1 MSLTSRAEALL
12 VTLANDPARRHQ
24 LFAGHTAALDEIAA
38 GGDVYRILGEGSQ
51 AVRRLLRNSFGP
63 STADAMGRLSVTWA
77 VSPDQARLFARWI
90 KDGQIVGSHADLLAL
105 KAGGPLGFLLQS
117 DHILEQRIHRML
129 RDGVPGF
136 TARSSAYAQIST
148 EAQQQIQRDFGAFYS
163 ADGEQIMDALAVLTP
178 ANEIVGYRLTRAL
191 PDALRAEGIRGLRSA
206 APWAYI
212 HQGLGSKTHRMAEII
227 PYRLEGDLSYQ
238 QLFDA
243 TRWVV
248 CNELGLPRDIG
259 FQRLLL
265 DDFLDSAFIG
275 LRNDDLTGELL
286 RRHYFPG
293 QRHVSDDRLERA
305 IRESM
310 SVRRLRPQ
318 NFLPPNWPQVSPIL
332 GPLDVAERAHQE
344 LEDAAG
350 ALVTAG
356 AGGSS

>member
-1 MSLTSRAEALL
+1 
-12 VTLANDPARRHQ
+12 
-24 LFAGHTAALDEIAA
+24 
-38 GGDVYRILGEGSQ
+38 
-51 AVRRLLRNSFGP
+51 
-63 STADAMGRLSVTWA
+63 
-77 VSPDQARLFARWI
+77 
-90 KDGQIVGSHADLLAL
+90 
-105 KAGGPLGFLLQS
+105 
-117 DHILEQRIHRML
+117 
-129 RDGVPGF
+129 
-136 TARSSAYAQIST
+136 
-148 EAQQQIQRDFGAFYS
+148 
-163 ADGEQIMDALAVLTP
+163 
-178 ANEIVGYRLTRAL
+178 
-191 PDALRAEGIRGLRSA
+191 
-206 APWAYI
+206 
-212 HQGLGSKTHRMAEII
+212 MAEII